1 MFYDSP
7 VPEDRAELREES
19 KVLILGAAITRN
31 ELRKRHEMEELPGA
45 KGEELV
51 EPAKPKPPSS
61 PSGEKGRVR

>member
-1 MFYDSP
+1 MLRLA

-31 ELRKRHEMEELPGA
+31 ELRKRHGMEELPGA

-51 EPAKPKPPSS
+51 EPAKPDRSGGGDRTSS
-61 PSGEKGRVR
+61 APE